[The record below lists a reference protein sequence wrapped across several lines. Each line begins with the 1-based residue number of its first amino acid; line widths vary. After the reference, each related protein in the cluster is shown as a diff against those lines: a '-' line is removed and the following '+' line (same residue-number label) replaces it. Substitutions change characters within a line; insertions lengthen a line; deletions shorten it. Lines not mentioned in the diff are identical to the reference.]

1 MSHSDSQAIQTI
13 AASTDNAPGKRKKL
27 FTIFAGVIAVA
38 AIGYGTYWYF
48 IGSRYVTTDNAY
60 TAVEVSQVTPAV
72 NGIVSE
78 VKVVDTQYVKQGDVL
93 VVIDKRDAA
102 LALAQAEADLSRAER
117 RVQGY
122 FANDTGLAAQVLARE
137 AEQKRSAAQLLSA
150 QADLQRAELDL
161 RRREALEKSGSVS
174 GEELTNARTTV
185 LTMQANLKAAEA
197 GRIQADANRNAT
209 IGAQKA
215 STVLTANTTVD
226 TNPEVTLARAKRD
239 QAKLDLE
246 RTVLR
251 APVDGVV
258 ARRQVQVG
266 QRVQAGTA
274 LLSVVPTGLM
284 HVDANF
290 KEGQLAQVRLG
301 QPVTMKADIYGSAV
315 EYHGTVIGV
324 AGGTG
329 SAFAVIPAQNA
340 TGNWI
345 KVVQRLPVRISID
358 SKELAQQPLSVGL
371 SMDVSID
378 TRGKSGA
385 ANNNT
390 AGNSAMTSNSAL
402 TVGKN
407 DGNSDGNKPTNAS
420 TL

>member
-13 AASTDNAPGKRKKL
+13 STADNAPGNAPGKRKKL
-27 FTIFAGVIAVA
+27 FTIFAGVVAVV

-60 TAVEVSQVTPAV
+60 TAVEISQVTPAV

-78 VKVVDTQYVKQGDVL
+78 VNVVDTQYVHQGDVL
-93 VVIDKRDAA
+93 VVIDSRDAT
-102 LALAQAEADLSRAER
+102 LALAQAEADLGRAER
-117 RVQGY
+117 RVQSY
-122 FANDTGLAAQVLARE
+122 FANDTGFVAQVQARE

-197 GRIQADANRNAT
+197 GKIQADANRNAT
-209 IGAQKA
+209 VGAQKA

-226 TNPEVTLARAKRD
+226 TNPEVVLARAKLE

-251 APVDGVV
+251 APVEGVI

-274 LLSVVPTGLM
+274 LLSVVPTRSM

-290 KEGQLAQVRLG
+290 KEGQLSQVHLG
-301 QPVTMKADIYGSAV
+301 QPVTMKADIYGSAI
-315 EYHGTVIGV
+315 EYHGTVVGV

-358 SKELAQQPLSVGL
+358 RKELAEKPLSVGL

-378 TRGKSGA
+378 TRGKSGSGSE
-385 ANNNT
+385 NT
-390 AGNSAMTSNSAL
+390 AMNSSAA
-402 TVGKN
+402 K
-407 DGNSDGNKPTNAS
+407 SPT
-420 TL
+420 L

>member
-13 AASTDNAPGKRKKL
+13 AKSDAASNLPDNSSAKRKKL
-27 FTIFAGVIAVA
+27 FGIFAGVVAIA
-38 AIGYGTYWYF
+38 AIGYGSYWYF
-48 IGSRYVTTDNAY
+48 IGSHYVTTDNAY
-60 TAVEVSQVTPAV
+60 TNAEISLVTPAV
-72 NGIVSE
+72 NGIVSA

-93 VVIDKRDAA
+93 VVIDNRDAT

-122 FANDTGLAAQVLARE
+122 FANDNGLAAQVLARE

-174 GEELTNARTTV
+174 GEELTNARTAV
-185 LTMQANLKAAEA
+185 LTAQANLKAAEA
-197 GRIQADANRNAT
+197 GRIQADANRVAT

-226 TNPEVTLARAKRD
+226 TNPEVMLARAKRD
-239 QAKLDLE
+239 QATLDLE

-251 APVDGVV
+251 APVDGVI
-258 ARRQVQVG
+258 ARRQVQPG
-266 QRVQAGTA
+266 QRVQAGTT
-274 LLSVVPTGLM
+274 LLSVVPTHSL

-290 KEGQLAQVRLG
+290 KEGQLAQVHLG
-301 QPVTMKADIYGSAV
+301 QAVTMHADIYGSSV
-315 EYHGTVIGV
+315 QYHGTVVGLS
-324 AGGTG
+324 GGTG
-329 SAFAVIPAQNA
+329 SAFAMIPAQNA

-345 KVVQRLPVRISID
+345 KVVQRLPVRISINPD
-358 SKELAQQPLSVGL
+358 ELIKQPLSVGL
-371 SMDVSID
+371 SMEVEID
-378 TRGKSGA
+378 ISSKSDSKNA
-385 ANNNT
+385 AAT
-390 AGNSAMTSNSAL
+390 PAT
-402 TVGKN
+402 
-407 DGNSDGNKPTNAS
+407 

>member
-13 AASTDNAPGKRKKL
+13 AAGADQAPGKRKKL

-78 VKVVDTQYVKQGDVL
+78 VKVVDTQYVREGDVL
-93 VVIDKRDAA
+93 VVIDQRDAA

-122 FANDTGLAAQVLARE
+122 FANDTGLAAQVLSRE

-209 IGAQKA
+209 LGAQKA

-251 APVDGVV
+251 APVEGVI

-274 LLSVVPTGLM
+274 LLSVVPTHSM

-290 KEGQLAQVRLG
+290 KEGQLAQVHLG

-315 EYHGTVIGV
+315 EYHGTVVGV

-358 SKELAQQPLSVGL
+358 SKELVQKPLSVGL

-378 TRGKSGA
+378 TRGKSGGA
-385 ANNNT
+385 ANT
-390 AGNSAMTSNSAL
+390 AMTSNTDAKQ
-402 TVGKN
+402 TA
-407 DGNSDGNKPTNAS
+407 NAA